1 MADLTSDF
9 PREELLNMRA
19 AGVGLFR
26 HELDMMTRAI
36 AAYDALSDRY
46 VLDTTELKAEV
57 GNLRAEIQRLRALG
71 KRERSNG

>member
-1 MADLTSDF
+1 MSDLTSDF
-9 PREELLNMRA
+9 PRAALLAIRDDAFRA
-19 AGVGLFR
+19 WEDRYAIAG
-26 HELDMMTRAI
+26 AI